1 MVKPETMR
9 RVAIAALAAL
19 LVGGGVIVASAASLG
34 GVTSEQFG
42 ADVGVVAAC
51 DNDGVTVDYTNTY
64 VAAAQEYIVEEVVV
78 GGVEFPGCSGL
89 EMKLTLTTAADVV
102 LWVGTA
108 NVTGA
113 TVTLDVPTASEIA
126 SKDVGKVAILI
137 AG

>member
-51 DNDGVTVDYTNTY
+51 DSDGVDVEYTNTY
-64 VAAAQEYIVEEVVV
+64 DADAQEYIVEAVLVKDV
-78 GGVEFPGCSGL
+78 ALGCTNL
-89 EMKLTLTTAADVV
+89 ELKLTLIDAAEVS
-102 LWVGTA
+102 LWIGTA
-108 NVTGA
+108 TVLGG
-113 TVTLDVPTASEIA
+113 TVTLDVPTASAIGSA
-126 SKDVGKVAILI
+126 DIHKVAILI

>member
-51 DNDGVTVDYTNTY
+51 DSDGVDVEYTNTY
-64 VAAAQEYIVEEVVV
+64 DADAQEYIVEAVLVKDV
-78 GGVEFPGCSGL
+78 ALGCTNL
-89 EMKLTLTTAADVV
+89 ELKLTLIDAADVS
-102 LWVGTA
+102 LWIGTA
-108 NVTGA
+108 TVLGG
-113 TVTLDVPTASEIA
+113 TVTLDVPTASAIGSA
-126 SKDVGKVAILI
+126 DIHKVAILI

>member
-34 GVTSEQFG
+34 GVRSDQFG
-42 ADVGVVAAC
+42 ADAAVVAAC
-51 DNDGVTVDYTNTY
+51 DSDGVDVEYTNTY
-64 VAAAQEYIVEEVVV
+64 AAAAQEYIVEEVQVKDV
-78 GGVEFPGCSGL
+78 ATGCLGL
-89 EMKLTLTTAADVV
+89 ELKLTLIDSANAT

-108 NVTGA
+108 SVTA
-113 TVTLDVPTASEIA
+113 STVVLDVPTASAIGSA
-126 SKDVGKVAILI
+126 DVGKVAILI